1 MEPLS
6 NYMIISVILF
16 AIGVY
21 GLVSKKN
28 ALRMLFA
35 VEIIINSASL
45 NFVAFSR
52 YISPAE
58 VTGQTLAIFAIS
70 LAAAEAA
77 AGLAI
82 ILVTFRLKHD
92 IDVSDLKELKG

>member
-1 MEPLS
+1 MESLS
-6 NYMIISVILF
+6 NYVIISVILF

-35 VEIIINSASL
+35 VEIIVNSASL

-58 VTGQTLAIFAIS
+58 VTGQTLTIFAIS

-77 AGLAI
+77 VGLAI

-92 IDVSDLKELKG
+92 IDVSELKELKG